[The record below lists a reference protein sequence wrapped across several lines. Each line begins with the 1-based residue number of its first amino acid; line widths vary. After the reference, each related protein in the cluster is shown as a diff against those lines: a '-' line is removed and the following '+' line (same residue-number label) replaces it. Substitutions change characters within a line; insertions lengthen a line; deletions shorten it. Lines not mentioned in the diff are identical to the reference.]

1 MNFKFNNKIEKF
13 LKLITKNAQEQ
24 NLRVFFVGGI
34 VRDKILNIPTFDVDL
49 LLLGNAIEFSKT
61 LPSQIKIKSIHEDF
75 CTVKLQLDELEIDL
89 ASSRSESY
97 PYSGCLPIVDEI
109 GVTIEKDAL
118 RRDFTINSL
127 YCELKLKNNDLFYTL
142 ADYVDGL
149 KDLENKTLKVLH
161 NKSYIDDPTRIIR
174 GLGFKYRFN
183 FDFSEYDKELI
194 NQYLKNID
202 YSKMSHD
209 RNLKVFKKVLDSK
222 FQSEIFKEIVE
233 NKYYKIINKNDISI
247 DFNLA
252 DKIFNIF
259 CIDMVSMSELYLKIL
274 LNEEVTSFGTLSL
287 LETYK
292 IFSKMQEIDLA
303 YYFYKT
309 KDESV
314 LKFLSIKDIK
324 LQVNGRDLIN
334 SGYKQGKIFS
344 AIFDDLL
351 SKKLENPSLFKN
363 KKDELTWILKNYPK
377 N

>member
-1 MNFKFNNKIEKF
+1 MNFKFNNKVEKF

-149 KDLENKTLKVLH
+149 KDLENKTLKALH

-314 LKFLSIKDIK
+314 LKFLNIKDIK
-324 LQVNGRDLIN
+324 LQINGRDLIN
-334 SGYKQGKIFS
+334 FGYKQGKIFS
-344 AIFDDLL
+344 VIFDDLL